1 MNKLNELIQACQ
13 QAHSEFMA
21 WHEAEKRLL
30 SCVSG
35 QRLEELKQEILTQR
49 ELRRTLIAQGGAGGK
64 EYRQLVASI
73 TALEGELSDLTMVA
87 EELEQG
93 AYARSCVGQDLWR
106 KHRDQR
112 AALFRYHS
120 DHMIAQGQQE
130 LEEALAPVLPL
141 LTRQIARLQ
150 DRVESDEYLLD
161 RSVKDVRA
169 DLKRFEILEPVVISP
184 IDAVLSNLKAL
195 LKPIAQNANPEFDLL
210 AEAEIKRTPPPTLI
224 RLDLVGSVSIRKKNH
239 PSSPKPAPRPLS
251 NVEQR
256 ERDNW
261 SPDAMLTRSKNV
273 RDA

>member
-1 MNKLNELIQACQ
+1 MNLSGSIGLLIKP
-13 QAHSEFMA
+13 
-21 WHEAEKRLL
+21 WPVLL
-30 SCVSG
+30 DHY
-35 QRLEELKQEILTQR
+35 K
-49 ELRRTLIAQGGAGGK
+49 LRRTLIAQNGAGGK

-130 LEEALAPVLPL
+130 LEEALTPVLPL
-141 LTRQIARLQ
+141 LTRQIARLLE
-150 DRVESDEYLLD
+150 RVKSDEYLLD
-161 RSVKDVRA
+161 RSVEDIRA
-169 DLKRFEILEPVVISP
+169 DLKRMEILKPNVISP
-184 IDAVLSNLKAL
+184 IDAVLSNLKAR
-195 LKPIAQNANPEFDLL
+195 LKPIAQNTDPEFDPL

-224 RLDLVGSVSIRKKNH
+224 RLDLVGSVSRRKKNH
-239 PSSPKPAPRPLS
+239 HSSPKPAPRPLS
-251 NVEQR
+251 NADLR
-256 ERDNW
+256 ERDDW
-261 SPDAMLTRSKNV
+261 SPDAMLARSKNV